1 MEWGVWGRV
10 GRLGWRGVECGE
22 KMNSGCDAKLKN
34 RINTVWHGMNAGTRC
49 WHDGNS
55 CNKQIRHTT
64 FFPRCADFNYV
75 EATPR
80 SAESSRVLTSRHAW
94 GARNAHAAACNLH
107 RPSPFQSL
115 DREPSMRLAAAF
127 YCSVSPNTDCTTE
140 THTPHAHRSGGTL
153 APGTATQ
160 ESSKEAKT
168 QLDKFQE
175 GICAHSTTGGPPRLA
190 DSSVLHAS
198 PAASRSP
205 HDGML

>member
-1 MEWGVWGRV
+1 MARVIFRNFAVRVRGGGIGWGWSGWNGVCGV
-10 GRLGWRGVECGE
+10 GWVGWDGVGSNEV

-80 SAESSRVLTSRHAW
+80 SAESSRVLTTSHAW

-107 RPSPFQSL
+107 RPSPSQSL
-115 DREPSMRLAAAF
+115 DPEPSMSLVAARC
-127 YCSVSPNTDCTTE
+127 CSISPKIRT
-140 THTPHAHRSGGTL
+140 
-153 APGTATQ
+153 APP
-160 ESSKEAKT
+160 KH
-168 QLDKFQE
+168 
-175 GICAHSTTGGPPRLA
+175 IPPPRTPQRR
-190 DSSVLHAS
+190 H
-198 PAASRSP
+198 PGSRHGNSGIFKGIDTP
-205 HDGML
+205 